1 MTKRLTTYLADG
13 IYDILEEWAER
24 ERRSISS
31 LSAFLLEQAAREHQK
46 EMKQQP
52 QPSDDKQEKSWVQLG
67 QSLSQTNW
75 GLKFFYC
82 WFMRGRSG
90 A

>member
-31 LSAFLLEQAAREHQK
+31 LAAFVLEQAAREHQK

-52 QPSDDKQEKSWVQLG
+52 QPSDDKQEKS
-67 QSLSQTNW
+67 
-75 GLKFFYC
+75 
-82 WFMRGRSG
+82 
-90 A
+90 